1 MRRVVVKTF
10 HFIFAITDRSEM
22 EALRAKLNN
31 RLDSIVLEVRRNYF
45 IEVAIAFVVNYSEE
59 ETAWGISD

>member
-1 MRRVVVKTF
+1 
-10 HFIFAITDRSEM
+10 M